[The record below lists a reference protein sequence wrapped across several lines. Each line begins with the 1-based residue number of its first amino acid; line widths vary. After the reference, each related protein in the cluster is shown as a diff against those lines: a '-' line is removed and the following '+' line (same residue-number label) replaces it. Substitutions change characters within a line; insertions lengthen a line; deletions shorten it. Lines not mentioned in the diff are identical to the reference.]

1 MKAIRIYIAGLL
13 LIYGLGYS
21 QNIDSLTALYKQ
33 FYQTALLT
41 ASPNGQYVV
50 LKHTNT
56 YGKDEDELVDI
67 RSSKGTMLDKH
78 VKYQFL
84 GDDVILMQNNNHSRF
99 LNLKN
104 GQNKDIA
111 GNYSSTLA
119 QRSGQVVLY
128 NTSSKDLL
136 LVSDDGKVLWK
147 ENGIRS
153 YHLDE
158 IGHRLIYASGNHIVF
173 RDLKNQKSKRYK
185 LDSGVQWIFSHN
197 NRIYCA
203 DIERSK
209 VELYIIDLP
218 SDHLTKQ
225 IIMSPEAFEFAT
237 AINTYFE
244 LREGEHFIFPMY
256 LKSKLNA
263 REDPEMK
270 ITYSN
275 RNGKDHFLNHH
286 LGIYNIKEKRWDYRP
301 DQSDHLPV
309 YRFLNDKGDFVVY
322 DQSND
327 VVEEQQNVIL
337 DLNLILDY
345 GKSSRVFPQ
354 KRADDGNYFW
364 DRSTEQFIYFENKR
378 WLCHHIR
385 TGIVHELLPLKM
397 DGWENPR
404 DNGLVDAP
412 AVMPI
417 KIKGGSSLMLSDR
430 FDYYIVD
437 LKTHQMKQI
446 TSGRDK
452 KIKYELKIP
461 AGQYPKSSWSVK
473 FAEIDLDKEITFN
486 LLDKRSY
493 DSGFA
498 TYLHKKNKTHHYQ
511 QGHYKELLR
520 YGDGL
525 FLTSQFA
532 MEPFKLTKFDK
543 GKYTVVYESMKTERK
558 GLENIQYKIY
568 QYETRYGEANAAL
581 LFPKGYDRQKKYPM
595 IVNIYQQQSRDLLFF
610 VPPYLNT
617 RIGFNYMHYLM
628 NGYIVLLPDLQHE
641 IANVKNS
648 VVTSL
653 EKSID
658 TAKSLA
664 SVDDRNIG
672 VVGLSYGGY
681 ETGLAVTNSKYFK
694 TGVAGVMISDLV
706 FHAFSQ
712 SEVMSMPN
720 YMRTETHQMRMKN
733 NVFDSWNTYLDNSP
747 VFHIKK
753 IDIPVLIWSG
763 LKDKNVPATQ
773 SKMFFLGMKR
783 LQKKAVILEY
793 TNETHNVFSPPNQLD
808 LNVKIWQW
816 FEHYLKNKPPADW
829 IDPITK

>member
-1 MKAIRIYIAGLL
+1 MKAIKIYIAGLL

-21 QNIDSLTALYKQ
+21 QNIDSLTAIYKQ
-33 FYQTALLT
+33 FYQSALLT
-41 ASPNGQYVV
+41 ASPTGEYVV

-56 YGKDEDELVDI
+56 FGKDEDELLDVK
-67 RSSKGTMLDKH
+67 SGKGTKLDKNDR
-78 VKYQFL
+78 YQFL
-84 GDDVILMQNNNHSRF
+84 NDNLLLMRNDNRSRF
-99 LNLKN
+99 MDLKS
-104 GQNKDIA
+104 GHYKDILD
-111 GNYSSTLA
+111 NYAFTVA
-119 QRSGQVVLY
+119 YRSGQVILF
-128 NTSSKDLL
+128 NSSSKKLL
-136 LVSDDGKVLWK
+136 SVTNDGKVLLQE
-147 ENGIRS
+147 ENISNYELDDIR
-153 YHLDE
+153 
-158 IGHRLIYASGNHIVF
+158 HRLIYTYGDQLVI
-173 RDLKNQKSKRYK
+173 RDLKNQKSKRFK
-185 LDSGVQWIFSHN
+185 LDSGVEWISLYN

-203 DIERSK
+203 NIEKSK
-209 VELYIIDLP
+209 IELYIIDLL
-218 SDHLTKQ
+218 SDQLTKQ
-225 IIMSPEAFEFAT
+225 TIMSAGAFEFAT
-237 AINTYFE
+237 SITTYFE

-263 REDPEMK
+263 KENPEMK

-301 DQSDHLPV
+301 DPTVNLPV
-309 YRFLNDKGDFVVY
+309 YKFLNDKGDFVVY

-345 GKSSRVFPQ
+345 GKSSQLFPQ

-385 TGIVHELLPLKM
+385 TGTVHELLPLKM

-417 KIKGGSSLMLSDR
+417 KIKGESSLMLSDR
-430 FDYYIVD
+430 FDYYIID

-446 TSGRDK
+446 TSGSDK

-473 FAEIDLDKEITFN
+473 FAEIDLDKEIIFK
-486 LLDKRSY
+486 LLDERSY

-532 MEPFKLTKFDK
+532 MEPFKLTKFEK

-568 QYETRYGEANAAL
+568 QYETRYGEANVAI
-581 LFPKGYDRQKKYPM
+581 LFPKGYDKQKKYPM
-595 IVNIYQQQSRDLLFF
+595 IVNIYQQKSRDLLFF

-617 RIGFNYMHYLM
+617 ITGFNYMHYLM

-648 VVTSL
+648 VITSL

-664 SVDDRNIG
+664 SIDDKNIG

-720 YMRTETHQMRMKN
+720 YMRTETQQMRMKN

-753 IDIPVLIWSG
+753 IDVPVLLWSG

-793 TNETHNVFSPPNQLD
+793 ANETHNVFSPPNQLD

-816 FEHYLKNKPPADW
+816 FEYYLKNKPPADW